1 MDNPVNIS
9 VVIITYNEA
18 SNIGRCLES
27 VRAVAD
33 EIVVVDSYSTD
44 RTEEICRSLNVKFL
58 QHRFQGH
65 IEQKN
70 YAVSCA
76 GYEHVL
82 SLDADEV
89 LSEELKQSILAAKR
103 SWRFDGYSFNR
114 LTNYCGQ
121 WIRHSGWYPDSKLR
135 LWDRSKGRWGGTNPH
150 DRVIMD
156 RHCRVRHLAGDLHH
170 YSYHTIKDHIE
181 QINSFSEIAA
191 RAAQAERKKAH
202 LLFDI
207 VLNPLMTFFKKYFLK
222 LGILD
227 GYPGFMIAIHTA
239 YGKFLK
245 YTKLGELNKQSGKRS
260 FPDGN

>member
-18 SNIGRCLES
+18 RNVGRCLES

-44 RTEEICRSLNVKFL
+44 RTEEICRTMEVKFL
-58 QHRFQGH
+58 QHHFEGH

-89 LSEELKQSILAAKR
+89 LSDELKQSILAAKQN
-103 SWRFDGYSFNR
+103 WRFDGYSFNR

-135 LWDRSKGRWGGTNPH
+135 LWDRSKGRWGGVNPH
-150 DRVIMD
+150 DRVMMAPQS
-156 RHCRVRHLAGDLHH
+156 RVCHIAGDLHH
-170 YSYHTIKDHIE
+170 YSYHTIKDHIV

-191 RAAQAERKKAH
+191 RAAHTEGKSAN
-202 LLFDI
+202 LLLDI
-207 VLNPLMTFFKKYFLK
+207 VLNPLLTFFKKYFLK

-245 YTKLGELNKQSGKRS
+245 YIKLRELDKQSG
-260 FPDGN
+260 D